1 MNFSHPLAETIQ
13 ICGYFYDPVDHKD
26 DRQQQQMR
34 TWQLGFTCTCTH
46 PSGSTGQP
54 VNDILAATCHTR
66 HLLATLK
73 ADPISLTLDHSAH
86 TNIRMESQRCRST
99 MIDYFYDCSYKIV
112 SDSQSGRYRPFGI
125 DGTV

>member
-34 TWQLGFTCTCTH
+34 TWQLGFTCTL
-46 PSGSTGQP
+46 PSGSNGQP
-54 VNDILAATCHTR
+54 LAAT
-66 HLLATLK
+66 LKAGQLSATLK
-73 ADPISLTLDHSAH
+73 ADPISLTLDHPAH

-99 MIDYFYDCSYKIV
+99 IIDYFYDCSYKIV
-112 SDSQSGRYRPFGI
+112 SGSQSGRI
-125 DGTV
+125 DPLGSMGQYKGSIKD